1 MISYSDKCTDPRS
14 EPFDVTRL
22 VAELGQTHIRPASN
36 KRGTKIPLTAGK
48 AQVGETILTLGW
60 LGHVRGSV
68 ADPDPPGLIRSR
80 EMGMC
85 VSRADQAAFIVAP
98 SMTTPAVAYFQKA
111 MRSFRAKAVII
122 VLRMRPFVPTRWW
135 NQRLS
140 AESG

>member
-1 MISYSDKCTDPRS
+1 
-14 EPFDVTRL
+14 VTRL
-22 VAELGQTHIRPASN
+22 VAELDQTHIRSAPN
-36 KRGTKIPLTAGK
+36 KRGSNIPLTAGK
-48 AQVGETILTLGW
+48 AQAGETILNLGW

-68 ADPDPPGLIRSR
+68 AHPDLPGLIRSR
-80 EMGMC
+80 WMAIC
-85 VSRADQAAFIVAP
+85 VARPDQAVFIVAP

-122 VLRMRPFVPTRWW
+122 VLRMRPFMPTRWW